1 MKGNCVKIADFGLS
15 RYSDTM
21 TSMNSAVGTPVYMA
35 PQILCNQ
42 DEGCK
47 YTYKCD
53 IWSFGVLCYELVT
66 GTVPWKNTLHCDI
79 KELFAKIK

>member
-1 MKGNCVKIADFGLS
+1 MKGNTVKIADFGLS

-21 TSMNSAVGTPVYMA
+21 SSMNSAVGTPVYMA
-35 PQILCNQ
+35 PQILQ
-42 DEGCK
+42 KTKDGGCK

-66 GTVPWKNTLHCDI
+66 GNVPWKNTQNCDL
-79 KELFAKIK
+79 K